1 MRIKINISVNKAI
14 QLLLLYLFFVVTASS
29 LFAPIL
35 SIFVTK
41 SIVGASLSTVGFA
54 LAIYALTKSV
64 VQVPLAKFLDRTKGE
79 LDDFYILIAGA
90 LCATIYPLLL
100 LSIKSVEHLYAAEVF
115 SGFGDACLM
124 AAYYSLFSRHIDH
137 GSEGFEWSLFSVGG
151 MTISSALGIACGG
164 VIAEL
169 YGFHVLFLLAAFINS
184 LAFFSLIGLY
194 PFLDHAR
201 AISIPPIQPIPK
213 NPITKH

>member
-1 MRIKINISVNKAI
+1 MRIKINISVNRAI
-14 QLLLLYLFFVVTASS
+14 QLLLLYLFFAVTASS

-35 SIFVTK
+35 SVFITK
-41 SIVGASLSTVGFA
+41 SIVGGSLRMVGFA
-54 LAIYALTKSV
+54 LALYAVTKSV
-64 VQVPLAKFLDRTKGE
+64 IQVPLAKFLDRTKGE
-79 LDDFYILIAGA
+79 LDDFYILIAGG

-100 LSIKSVEHLYAAEVF
+100 LSITRVEHLYAAEIF

-151 MTISSALGIACGG
+151 MTLSSALGIAFGG

-169 YGFHVLFLLAAFINS
+169 YGFQTLFLLAAFINA
-184 LAFFSLIGLY
+184 LAFFALVALY
-194 PFLDHAR
+194 PFLDHGKVT
-201 AISIPPIQPIPK
+201 SLPPIQPIPK
-213 NPITKH
+213 SPITKH

>member
-1 MRIKINISVNKAI
+1 MQINIHISINRAV
-14 QLLLLYLFFVVTASS
+14 QLLLIYLFFAVTAAS

-35 SIFVTK
+35 SVYVTK
-41 SIVGASLSTVGFA
+41 SIPGATLRTIGYA
-54 LAIYALTKSV
+54 LALYAVMKSV
-64 VQVPLAKFLDRTKGE
+64 VQVPLARALDRLSGE
-79 LDDFYILIAGA
+79 LDDFYILIVGG
-90 LCATIYPLLL
+90 LVATIYPLLL
-100 LSIKSVEHLYAAEVF
+100 LSVSAAWHLYAVELF

-124 AAYYSLFSRHIDH
+124 AAYYSLFARHIDR

-169 YGFHVLFLLAAFINS
+169 YGFKVLFLLAALVNS
-184 LAFFSLIGLY
+184 IAFFSLLGLY
-194 PFLDHAR
+194 PLLDKRR
-201 AISIPPIQPIPK
+201 AVSIPPIQSIPK